1 MHLGTNSIT
10 RGGSW
15 NPPYYAIL
23 QVTTYLMEVDIMM
36 QGDSYNLGI
45 NILNN
50 AGSPVTPDDVKDV
63 EITIG
68 HLRKTYLN
76 AEVTYYDGVWLFPL
90 SQKETFGYW
99 PSPVKAQVRVMWA
112 NGVIEGKPL
121 YGVRV
126 NESISK
132 EEM

>member
-1 MHLGTNSIT
+1 
-10 RGGSW
+10 
-15 NPPYYAIL
+15 
-23 QVTTYLMEVDIMM
+23 MM

-50 AGSPVTPDDVKDV
+50 AGQPVTPDDIKDV

-68 HLRKTYLN
+68 NLRKTYLN
-76 AEVTYYDGVWLFPL
+76 AQVTYSDGVWLFPL
-90 SQKETFGYW
+90 SQEETFRYW
-99 PSPVKAQVRVMWA
+99 PASVKAQVRVVWA

-121 YGVRV
+121 YGIRI

-132 EEM
+132 EVL